1 MASTEVSAARLEA
14 SLKELCGSV
23 SNPAFGFTG
32 PESLSWRVGSEL
44 VLHLA
49 GPRAL
54 LMQFAH
60 PMVAQ
65 GVADHSRFRED
76 LLGRTRRTFGAVYKM
91 LFGDVTT
98 ALAIARAVHK
108 GHSRVRGSLP
118 VAAGR
123 HAAGATYAA
132 NEPRLLGWV
141 WATLIDSGLWAYE
154 RWVTPLSASER
165 ERWYDENLR
174 TAALFGLG
182 AADLPGSHVEFRGW
196 MDEWIGGDEL
206 AVSPAGRELAQVF
219 LRGAGWPGLGR
230 LFTLLAAG
238 TLPPRLRDEF
248 GLPWDLSTRTAFAAL
263 STTVHVGARVTPRPL
278 RQAPHAWEAR
288 WRLLLA
294 G

>member
-1 MASTEVSAARLEA
+1 
-14 SLKELCGSV
+14 V
-23 SNPAFGFTG
+23 SNPALGFTG
-32 PESLSWRVGSEL
+32 PGSLSWRVGSEL

-76 LLGRTRRTFGAVYKM
+76 LLGRTRRTFGAVYRM
-91 LFGDVTT
+91 LFGDVDS
-98 ALAIARAVHK
+98 ALAIARAVHE

-123 HAAGATYAA
+123 HAAGAPYAA
-132 NEPRLLGWV
+132 NEPRLLAWV
-141 WATLIDSGLWAYE
+141 WATLVDSGLWAYE
-154 RWVTPLSASER
+154 RWVAPLATAER
-165 ERWYDENLR
+165 ERWYEENFS

-182 AADLPGSHVEFRGW
+182 ADDLPVTYLAFRGW
-196 MDEWIGGDEL
+196 MDDWLAGDEL
-206 AVSPAGRELAQVF
+206 AVSPTGQELARVF
-219 LRGAGWPGLGR
+219 LQGAGWPGLGS
-230 LFTLLAAG
+230 LFTLLSAG

-248 GLPWDLSTRTAFAAL
+248 GLRWDLKTRAAFAAF
-263 STTVHVGARVTPRPL
+263 STSVHVGARLTPRPL
-278 RQAPHAWEAR
+278 RLAPHAWGAR
-288 WRLLLA
+288 LRLMRA